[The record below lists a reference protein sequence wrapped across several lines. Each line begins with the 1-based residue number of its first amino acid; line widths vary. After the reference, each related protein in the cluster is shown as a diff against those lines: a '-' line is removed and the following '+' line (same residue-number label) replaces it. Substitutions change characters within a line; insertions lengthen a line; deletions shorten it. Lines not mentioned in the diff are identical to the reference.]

1 MISAYP
7 LKGSSGTVMDDLRR
21 KASKLE
27 KYKYPLIVLV
37 IGVLLMLLPTGT
49 AKQTESGGRDELMA
63 GILAS
68 SEGVGSAR
76 VLISDNGVVVACGG
90 AEDAKV
96 RLNVIRAVSSYTG
109 FGSDKITILKLTEL
123 SKGEERG

>member
-1 MISAYP
+1 M
-7 LKGSSGTVMDDLRR
+7 KGSSGTVMDDLKR
-21 KASKLE
+21 KAAKLE
-27 KYKYPLIVLV
+27 KYKYPLIVLI

-49 AKQTESGGRDELMA
+49 AKQPGSAGRDELMA

-68 SEGVGSAR
+68 TEGVGNAR
-76 VLISDNGVVVACGG
+76 VLISDSGVVVACGG
-90 AEDAKV
+90 AEDANV

-109 FGSDKITILKLTEL
+109 FGSDRITILKLTDL